1 MTARSVFNPY
11 FTSYM
16 MRDLKGGEE
25 NRINRTDSSI
35 IRLILQMVY
44 SQSQIYFIL
53 LEIFFFFFGVCYWRI
68 TAGILFV
75 LLFNLLHRPQV

>member
-1 MTARSVFNPY
+1 
-11 FTSYM
+11 M
-16 MRDLKGGEE
+16 MCDLKGGEE

-53 LEIFFFFFGVCYWRI
+53 LEIFFWC
-68 TAGILFV
+68 V
-75 LLFNLLHRPQV
+75 LLENNSRNIVFVAL